1 MRTSLLIISALGTSL
16 LVTSASYLIDT
27 GCSCG
32 PARGFP
38 FSYVHPL
45 IGCTTGRFVVG
56 GDPDDRF
63 GPVFDIGSVVYDLV
77 IWGVVGYFAFRKFTK
92 TRVHENA
99 A

>member
-1 MRTSLLIISALGTSL
+1 MRSLHFIASVLGISVS
-16 LVTSASYLIDT
+16 VTAASYLIDS

-56 GDPDDRF
+56 ADPDNRF
-63 GPVFDIGSVVYDLV
+63 GPVFDIGSAIYDLV
-77 IWGVVGYFAFRKFTK
+77 IWGAGGYFVVRRFTK
-92 TRVHENA
+92 PRVHEKPA
-99 A
+99 